1 MFLLPLNE
9 ASMFWIASHGPGLS
23 FEARGLTVVSS
34 ESSAGCRRYKTP
46 STFWT
51 TSARA
56 WMVNV
61 SHDTDLGLTDITS
74 SGMLMVD
81 YGQDLRHRTIASCS
95 N

>member
-1 MFLLPLNE
+1 
-9 ASMFWIASHGPGLS
+9 MFWINRYGLGLS
-23 FEARGLTVVSS
+23 VEARGLTVVGS
-34 ESSAGCRRYKTP
+34 ESSAGCKRYKTP
-46 STFWT
+46 STIWT

-56 WMVNV
+56 WMANL